1 MPKPRRLHDAYFK
14 QAKAEGYL
22 ARSAYKLKEIQERH
36 TIIKPGDFVLDLGCA
51 PGSWLQ
57 VAGELVGSRGLV
69 VGIDLK
75 ESDPRV
81 PSDTVVTL
89 VGDTF
94 ATSAERLLEPARA
107 RDATRRFDV
116 VLSDMAP
123 STSGHGDDL
132 VSSRLCRGVL
142 ELVPKVLRVG
152 GWLAMKIF
160 EGAEYSAVLEETA
173 GLFGNAKGLKPR
185 ATREISR
192 EMYIIGIGFRGAE
205 GKAPPTARIGAPPS
219 PRAGWS

>member
-1 MPKPRRLHDAYFK
+1 MP
-14 QAKAEGYL
+14 
-22 ARSAYKLKEIQERH
+22 
-36 TIIKPGDFVLDLGCA
+36 
-51 PGSWLQ
+51 
-57 VAGELVGSRGLV
+57 
-69 VGIDLK
+69 
-75 ESDPRV
+75 
-81 PSDTVVTL
+81 
-89 VGDTF
+89 
-94 ATSAERLLEPARA
+94 AERLLEPVRD

-123 STSGHGDDL
+123 NTSGHGDDL

-142 ELVPKVLRVG
+142 DLVPRVLRVG
-152 GWLAMKIF
+152 GWLAMKIL

-205 GKAPPTARIGAPPS
+205 GKAPPTRGLGAPPS